1 MLNYT
6 DHKLNAKCNEPWV
19 KKLNPNMKLIP
30 LINTRK
36 YHIKKKQNHKNKNKN
51 KKCKNT
57 LNPRNKDYNNN
68 KMKNQPNTSQCQR
81 NYLK

>member
-1 MLNYT
+1 M
-6 DHKLNAKCNEPWV
+6 KRVAQPNAQLHRSQIKCNEPWV

-36 YHIKKKQNHKNKNKN
+36 YHIKKKQNHK
-51 KKCKNT
+51 KCKNT

-68 KMKNQPNTSQCQR
+68 KMKKISQTQV
-81 NYLK
+81 NLKEIT